1 MGGGPK
7 KLVAGVVGAAAI
19 AGYQAAAAAAVPAE
33 SRRLLEYSYRMM
45 LAFVGT
51 LTDADLARLAP
62 KYVRADPATHIWT
75 QALTGSFLY
84 SRASRGPTIGTLQ
97 TDYEA
102 LQRVMTHRL
111 LQAGWRWSTFP
122 DPSLSTHPTVA
133 GYLSHLAK
141 VFNLDA
147 SEGSGP
153 IFPID
158 LVYLRRWMVGACAQR
173 HS

>member
-1 MGGGPK
+1 M
-7 KLVAGVVGAAAI
+7 
-19 AGYQAAAAAAVPAE
+19 
-33 SRRLLEYSYRMM
+33 LERSYRYM
-45 LAFVGT
+45 LAFVDT

-62 KYVRADPATHIWT
+62 NYVRANPATHIWT

-84 SRASRGPTIGTLQ
+84 SRASRGPTIGSLQ
-97 TDYEA
+97 TEYGT

-111 LQAGWRWSTFP
+111 LQAGWGWSTYP
-122 DPSLSTHPTVA
+122 DPTLATHPTVA

-141 VFNLDA
+141 VFDLDA
-147 SEGSGP
+147 SERSGP